1 MQVSAE
7 GKQALRAQHEKD
19 LSNLDNL
26 CGIVCMG
33 EEMRAMLSGTFMLL
47 VSSALLML
55 RLGDNASSFPR
66 PLKAQEEQ
74 EYIQRA
80 MEGDMEARNKLIEH
94 NLRLVM
100 HIIKKYYTTSADAE
114 DLVSIGTIG
123 LIKGV
128 STYRPDKGV
137 RLATYAS
144 KCIENE
150 ILMHFRGM
158 KKSAGDVSLSEALD
172 TDSEGEGL
180 ALLDTISCDQDMLED
195 ISRWETVEQVRK
207 AVDAVLDGREAEV
220 VRLRYGLGGQPP
232 LPQREV
238 ASRIGISRSY
248 VSRIEKKA
256 LEKLRRHLD
265 A

>member
-1 MQVSAE
+1 M
-7 GKQALRAQHEKD
+7 
-19 LSNLDNL
+19 SNLDGPFL
-26 CGIVCMG
+26 IGWIG
-33 EEMRAMLSGTFMLL
+33 EEMTGMLSATFMLL

-74 EYIQRA
+74 AYIQRA
-80 MEGDMEARNKLIEH
+80 MEGDLEARNQLIEH

-100 HIIKKYYTTSADAE
+100 HIIKKYYTSASDAE

-158 KKSAGDVSLSEALD
+158 KKTAGDVSLSDALD
-172 TDSEGEGL
+172 TDGEGDGL
-180 ALLDTISCDQDMLED
+180 ALLDTISCDQDMLEEL
-195 ISRWETVEQVRK
+195 SRWETVEQVRK
-207 AVDAVLDGREAEV
+207 AVDAALDGREAEV
-220 VRLRYGLGGQPP
+220 IRLRYGLGGSTP

-238 ASRIGISRSY
+238 AQRIGISRSY
-248 VSRIEKKA
+248 VSRRCNCK
-256 LEKLRRHLD
+256 
-265 A
+265 

>member
-1 MQVSAE
+1 
-7 GKQALRAQHEKD
+7 
-19 LSNLDNL
+19 
-26 CGIVCMG
+26 
-33 EEMRAMLSGTFMLL
+33 MLSTSFMLL

-66 PLKAQEEQ
+66 PLKPEEEQ
-74 EYIQRA
+74 RYIELSQQ
-80 MEGDMEARNKLIEH
+80 GDIEARNKLIEH

-100 HIIKKYYTTSADAE
+100 HIIKKYYTSTSDTE

-150 ILMHFRGM
+150 ILMHFRGQ
-158 KKSAGDVSLSEALD
+158 KKSAGDVSLSDALD
-172 TDSEGEGL
+172 TDGEGEGL
-180 ALLDTISCDQDMLED
+180 ALLDTIACDQDMLED
-195 ISRWETVEQVRK
+195 LSRQEAMEQVRR
-207 AVDAVLDGREAEV
+207 AVDSVLEGREAQV
-220 VRLRYGLGGQPP
+220 IRLRYGLDGKPP
-232 LPQREV
+232 MPQREV
-238 ASRIGISRSY
+238 AAIIGISRSY

-256 LEKLRRHLD
+256 LERLRSRLET
-265 A
+265 